1 MSLKCS
7 LNLNRCLLDGQSRA
21 GKPRTGERSPL
32 MARLMRL
39 SALGVLTTLVATAPV
54 QAQTYPS
61 KPVRIIV
68 PYPPGGIGDT
78 VTRAI
83 AQGLSEPLGQPVVIE
98 NKPGASQM
106 IGAEIVAK
114 APADGYTLFLGS
126 VTSLAINVNSQKKM
140 PYDPARDFAPV
151 SMAFF
156 SPLYLVVNPAV
167 PATTVREL
175 IALARAQPGKL
186 TFASIGQGGS
196 IHLAG
201 ELFRSMAGLDMTH
214 VPYKGS
220 APALTDVIG
229 GQVNL
234 MFDAGVSALPQVRAG
249 KLRALAVTSAVRS
262 SSTPELPTV
271 AEAGNL
277 PGYEAVIWFGL
288 VAPAGTPREIV
299 TRLSQEV
306 AKITRVPAL
315 RERFAPQG
323 VELSASAP
331 EAFAEF
337 IKSEIPKWGKVL
349 RDANVAPE

>member
-1 MSLKCS
+1 MNTLKYNLSLSYRFIFLTVTFLS
-7 LNLNRCLLDGQSRA
+7 LI
-21 GKPRTGERSPL
+21 
-32 MARLMRL
+32 
-39 SALGVLTTLVATAPV
+39 ATAMPS
-54 QAQTYPS
+54 QAQAWPNRA
-61 KPVRIIV
+61 VRIIV

-83 AQGLSEPLGQPVVIE
+83 AQGLSEQFGQPFVID
-98 NKPGASQM
+98 NKPGASQK
-106 IGAEIVAK
+106 IGAEMVAK
-114 APADGYTLFLGS
+114 SPADGYTLFLGS

-140 PYDPARDFAPV
+140 SYDPVRDFSPV

-156 SPLYLVVNPAV
+156 SPLYLVVNPSV
-167 PATTVREL
+167 PANSVNEL
-175 IALARAQPGKL
+175 ISLSKAQPGKL
-186 TFASIGQGGS
+186 SFASIGQGGS

-201 ELFRSMAGLDMTH
+201 ELFRSMAGLEMMH

-249 KLRALAVTSAVRS
+249 KLRALAVTSSKRS
-262 SSTPELPTV
+262 SSAPDLPTV

-277 PGYEAVIWFGL
+277 PGYEAIIWFGF
-288 VAPAGTPREIV
+288 VAPVGTPLEIV
-299 TRLSQEV
+299 NRLSQEISKV
-306 AKITRVPAL
+306 IRQPGL

-323 VELSASAP
+323 VELASSNPA
-331 EAFAEF
+331 EFAEF
-337 IKSEIPKWGKVL
+337 IKTEIPKWGKVL

>member
-1 MSLKCS
+1 MRMNPAAGLGLALALCCA
-7 LNLNRCLLDGQSRA
+7 CLPAPGLAQA
-21 GKPRTGERSPL
+21 YPL
-32 MARLMRL
+32 
-39 SALGVLTTLVATAPV
+39 
-54 QAQTYPS
+54 

-78 VTRAI
+78 VTRAL
-83 AQGLSEPLGQPVVIE
+83 AQGMVLQMGQPFVIE

-106 IGAEIVAK
+106 IGAELVAK

-140 PYDPARDFAPV
+140 AYDPARDFAPV

-167 PATTVREL
+167 PANTVREL

-229 GQVNL
+229 GQVSL

-249 KLRALAVTSAVRS
+249 KLRALAVTSAKRS
-262 SSTPELPTV
+262 ASAPELPTV
-271 AEAGNL
+271 AEAAGL
-277 PGYEAVIWFGL
+277 PGYEATIWFGL
-288 VAPAGTPREIV
+288 VAPAGTPRDIV
-299 TRLSQEV
+299 ARLSTEF
-306 AKITRVPAL
+306 ARVSGQAAL

-323 VELSASAP
+323 VELAATSP
-331 EAFAEF
+331 EEFADI
-337 IKSEIPKWGKVL
+337 IKAEIPKWGKVL

>member
-1 MSLKCS
+1 MNTLKYNLSLSYRFIFLTVTFLS
-7 LNLNRCLLDGQSRA
+7 LI
-21 GKPRTGERSPL
+21 
-32 MARLMRL
+32 
-39 SALGVLTTLVATAPV
+39 ATAMPS
-54 QAQTYPS
+54 QAQAWPNRA
-61 KPVRIIV
+61 VRIIV

-83 AQGLSEPLGQPVVIE
+83 AQGLSEQFGQPFVID
-98 NKPGASQM
+98 NKPGASQK
-106 IGAEIVAK
+106 IGAEMVAK
-114 APADGYTLFLGS
+114 SPADGYTLFLGS

-140 PYDPARDFAPV
+140 SYDPVRDFSPV

-156 SPLYLVVNPAV
+156 SPLYLVVNPSV
-167 PATTVREL
+167 PANSVNEL
-175 IALARAQPGKL
+175 ISLSKAQPGKL
-186 TFASIGQGGS
+186 SFASIGQGGS

-201 ELFRSMAGLDMTH
+201 ELFRSMAGLEMMH

-249 KLRALAVTSAVRS
+249 KLRALAVTSSKRS
-262 SSTPELPTV
+262 SSAPDLPTV

-277 PGYEAVIWFGL
+277 PGYEATIWFGF
-288 VAPAGTPREIV
+288 VAPVGTPQEIV
-299 TRLSQEV
+299 NRLSQEISKV
-306 AKITRVPAL
+306 MRQPGL

-323 VELSASAP
+323 VELASSNPA
-331 EAFAEF
+331 EFAEF
-337 IKSEIPKWGKVL
+337 IKTEIPKWGKVL

>member
-1 MSLKCS
+1 MNTLKYNLSLSYRFIFLTVTFLS
-7 LNLNRCLLDGQSRA
+7 LI
-21 GKPRTGERSPL
+21 
-32 MARLMRL
+32 
-39 SALGVLTTLVATAPV
+39 ATAMPS
-54 QAQTYPS
+54 QAQAWPNRA
-61 KPVRIIV
+61 VRIIV

-83 AQGLSEPLGQPVVIE
+83 AQGLSEQFGQPFVID
-98 NKPGASQM
+98 NKPGASQK
-106 IGAEIVAK
+106 IGAEMVAK
-114 APADGYTLFLGS
+114 SPADGYTLFLGS

-140 PYDPARDFAPV
+140 SYDPVRDFSPV

-156 SPLYLVVNPAV
+156 SPLYLVVNPSV
-167 PATTVREL
+167 PANSVNEL
-175 IALARAQPGKL
+175 ISLSKAQPGKL
-186 TFASIGQGGS
+186 SFASIGQGGS

-201 ELFRSMAGLDMTH
+201 ELFRSMAGLEMMH

-249 KLRALAVTSAVRS
+249 KLRALAVTSSKRS
-262 SSTPELPTV
+262 SSAPDLPTV

-277 PGYEAVIWFGL
+277 PGYEATIWFGF
-288 VAPAGTPREIV
+288 VAPVGTPLEIV
-299 TRLSQEV
+299 NRLSQEISKV
-306 AKITRVPAL
+306 IRQPGL

-323 VELSASAP
+323 VELASSNP
-331 EAFAEF
+331 SEFAEF
-337 IKSEIPKWGKVL
+337 IKTEIPKWGKVL

>member
-1 MSLKCS
+1 MNTLKYNLSLSYRFIFLTVTFLS
-7 LNLNRCLLDGQSRA
+7 LF
-21 GKPRTGERSPL
+21 
-32 MARLMRL
+32 
-39 SALGVLTTLVATAPV
+39 ATAIPS
-54 QAQTYPS
+54 QAQAWPNRA
-61 KPVRIIV
+61 VRIIV

-83 AQGLSEPLGQPVVIE
+83 AQGLSEQFGQPFVID
-98 NKPGASQM
+98 NKPGASQK
-106 IGAEIVAK
+106 IGAEMVAK
-114 APADGYTLFLGS
+114 SPADGYTLFLGS

-140 PYDPARDFAPV
+140 SYDPVRDFSPV

-156 SPLYLVVNPAV
+156 SPLYLVVNPSV
-167 PATTVREL
+167 PANSVNEL
-175 IALARAQPGKL
+175 ISLSKAQPGKL
-186 TFASIGQGGS
+186 SFASIGQGGS

-201 ELFRSMAGLDMTH
+201 ELFRSMAGLEMMH

-249 KLRALAVTSAVRS
+249 KLRALAVTSSKRS
-262 SSTPELPTV
+262 SLAPDLPTV

-277 PGYEAVIWFGL
+277 PGYEATIWFGF
-288 VAPAGTPREIV
+288 VAPVGTPQEIV
-299 TRLSQEV
+299 NRLSQEISKV
-306 AKITRVPAL
+306 MRQPGL

-323 VELSASAP
+323 VELASSNPA
-331 EAFAEF
+331 EFAEF
-337 IKSEIPKWGKVL
+337 IKTEIPKWGKVL

>member
-1 MSLKCS
+1 MRGARINGLRALAFAACA
-7 LNLNRCLLDGQSRA
+7 LALPLAGAQGYPNRA
-21 GKPRTGERSPL
+21 VKI
-32 MARLMRL
+32 
-39 SALGVLTTLVATAPV
+39 V
-54 QAQTYPS
+54 
-61 KPVRIIV
+61 V

-78 VTRAI
+78 VTRAL
-83 AQGLSEPLGQPVVIE
+83 AQGMALQMGQPFVIE

-106 IGAEIVAK
+106 IGAELVAK

-140 PYDPARDFAPV
+140 SYDPARDFAPV

-167 PATTVREL
+167 PAATVREL

-186 TFASIGQGGS
+186 SFASIGQGGS

-229 GQVNL
+229 GQVSL

-249 KLRALAVTSAVRS
+249 KLRALAVTSAKRS
-262 SSTPELPTV
+262 SSAPELPTM
-271 AEAGNL
+271 AEAGDL
-277 PGYEAVIWFGL
+277 PGYEATIWFGW
-288 VAPAGTPREIV
+288 VAPAGTPRQIV
-299 TRLSQEV
+299 ARLSTEF
-306 AKITRVPAL
+306 ARVSRQAAL

-323 VELSASAP
+323 VELVATTP
-331 EAFAEF
+331 EEFAEI
-337 IKSEIPKWGKVL
+337 IKTEIPKWGKVL

>member
-1 MSLKCS
+1 MRMKFC
-7 LNLNRCLLDGQSRA
+7 SRA
-21 GKPRTGERSPL
+21 SWLAMIAG
-32 MARLMRL
+32 
-39 SALGVLTTLVATAPV
+39 ALFVLPAAAQNYPV
-54 QAQTYPS
+54 
-61 KPVRIIV
+61 KPVRIVV

-78 VTRAI
+78 VTRAL
-83 AQGLSEPLGQPVVIE
+83 AQGLSEQLGQTFVID

-106 IGAEIVAK
+106 IGAEMVAR

-140 PYDPARDFAPV
+140 NYDPAKDFAPV
-151 SMAFF
+151 SMAFY
-156 SPLYLVVNPAV
+156 SPLYLVVNPSV
-167 PATTVREL
+167 PAQSVKEL
-175 IALARAQPGKL
+175 IGLGKSQPGKL

-201 ELFRSMAGLDMTH
+201 ELFRSMAGLDMVH

-249 KLRALAVTSAVRS
+249 KLRALAVTSAKRS
-262 SSTPELPTV
+262 SSAPELPTV
-271 AEAGNL
+271 AEAANL
-277 PGYEAVIWFGL
+277 PGYEATIWFGL
-288 VAPAGTPREIV
+288 VAPAGTPRDIV
-299 TRLSQEV
+299 TRLAQELAKV
-306 AKITRVPAL
+306 AQQPAL

-323 VELSASAP
+323 VELSATTP
-331 EAFAEF
+331 EEFAAI

>member
-1 MSLKCS
+1 MNTLKYNLSLSYRFIFLTVTFLS
-7 LNLNRCLLDGQSRA
+7 LI
-21 GKPRTGERSPL
+21 
-32 MARLMRL
+32 
-39 SALGVLTTLVATAPV
+39 ATAMPS
-54 QAQTYPS
+54 QAQAWPNRA
-61 KPVRIIV
+61 VRIIV

-83 AQGLSEPLGQPVVIE
+83 AQGLSEQFGQPFVID
-98 NKPGASQM
+98 NKPGASQK
-106 IGAEIVAK
+106 IGAEMVAK
-114 APADGYTLFLGS
+114 SPADGYTLFLGS

-140 PYDPARDFAPV
+140 SYDPVRDFSPV

-156 SPLYLVVNPAV
+156 SPLYLVVNPSV
-167 PATTVREL
+167 PANSVNEL
-175 IALARAQPGKL
+175 ISLSKAQPGKL
-186 TFASIGQGGS
+186 SFASIGQGGS

-201 ELFRSMAGLDMTH
+201 ELFRSMAGLEMMH

-249 KLRALAVTSAVRS
+249 KLRALAVTSSKRS
-262 SSTPELPTV
+262 SSAPDLPTV

-277 PGYEAVIWFGL
+277 PGYEATIWFGF
-288 VAPAGTPREIV
+288 VAPVGTPQEIV
-299 TRLSQEV
+299 NRLSQEISKV
-306 AKITRVPAL
+306 MRQPGL

-323 VELSASAP
+323 VELASSNPA
-331 EAFAEF
+331 EFAEF
-337 IKSEIPKWGKVL
+337 IKAEIPKWGKVL

>member
-1 MSLKCS
+1 MNTLKYNLSLIYRFIF
-7 LNLNRCLLDGQSRA
+7 LTVTFLCLI
-21 GKPRTGERSPL
+21 
-32 MARLMRL
+32 
-39 SALGVLTTLVATAPV
+39 TTAMPS
-54 QAQTYPS
+54 QAQAWPNRA
-61 KPVRIIV
+61 VRVIV

-83 AQGLSEPLGQPVVIE
+83 AQGLSEQFGQPFVID
-98 NKPGASQM
+98 NKPGASQK
-106 IGAEIVAK
+106 IGAEMVAK
-114 APADGYTLFLGS
+114 SPADGYTLFLGS

-140 PYDPARDFAPV
+140 SYDPVRDFSPV

-156 SPLYLVVNPAV
+156 SPLYLVVNPSV
-167 PATTVREL
+167 PANSVNEL
-175 IALARAQPGKL
+175 ISLSKAQPGKL
-186 TFASIGQGGS
+186 SFASIGQGGS

-201 ELFRSMAGLDMTH
+201 ELFRSMAGLEMMH

-249 KLRALAVTSAVRS
+249 KLRALAVTSSKRS
-262 SSTPELPTV
+262 SSAPDLPTV

-277 PGYEAVIWFGL
+277 PGYEATIWFGF
-288 VAPAGTPREIV
+288 VAPVGTPQEIV
-299 TRLSQEV
+299 NRLSQEISKV
-306 AKITRVPAL
+306 MRQPGL

-323 VELSASAP
+323 VELASSNPA
-331 EAFAEF
+331 EFAEF
-337 IKSEIPKWGKVL
+337 IKAEIPKWGKVL

>member
-1 MSLKCS
+1 MRMKFC
-7 LNLNRCLLDGQSRA
+7 SRA
-21 GKPRTGERSPL
+21 SWLAIIAG
-32 MARLMRL
+32 
-39 SALGVLTTLVATAPV
+39 ALFVLPAAAQNYPV
-54 QAQTYPS
+54 
-61 KPVRIIV
+61 KPVRIVV

-78 VTRAI
+78 VTRAL
-83 AQGLSEPLGQPVVIE
+83 AQGLGEQLGQTFVID

-106 IGAEIVAK
+106 IGAEMVAR

-140 PYDPARDFAPV
+140 NYDPAKDFAPV
-151 SMAFF
+151 SMAFY
-156 SPLYLVVNPAV
+156 SPLYLVVNPSV
-167 PATTVREL
+167 PAQSVKEL
-175 IALARAQPGKL
+175 IGLGKSQPGKL

-201 ELFRSMAGLDMTH
+201 ELFRSMAGLDMVH

-249 KLRALAVTSAVRS
+249 KLRALAVTSAKRS
-262 SSTPELPTV
+262 SSAPELPTV
-271 AEAGNL
+271 AEAANL
-277 PGYEAVIWFGL
+277 PGYEATIWFGL
-288 VAPAGTPREIV
+288 VAPAGTPRDIV
-299 TRLSQEV
+299 TRLAQELAKV
-306 AKITRVPAL
+306 AQQPAL

-323 VELSASAP
+323 VELSATTP
-331 EAFAEF
+331 EEFAAI

>member
-1 MSLKCS
+1 MSIPCTTSRTATRVLIALCCT
-7 LNLNRCLLDGQSRA
+7 LYGPGTLAQS
-21 GKPRTGERSPL
+21 
-32 MARLMRL
+32 
-39 SALGVLTTLVATAPV
+39 
-54 QAQTYPS
+54 YPS
-61 KPVRIIV
+61 RPVRIVV

-78 VTRAI
+78 VTRAL
-83 AQGLSEPLGQPVVIE
+83 AQGLTDQIGQPVVIE

-106 IGAEIVAK
+106 IGAELVAK
-114 APADGYTLFLGS
+114 APADGHTLFLGS

-156 SPLYLVVNPAV
+156 SPLYLVVNPSV
-167 PATTVREL
+167 PANSVREL
-175 IALARAQPGKL
+175 IALAKAQPGKL

-249 KLRALAVTSAVRS
+249 KLRALAVTSAKRS
-262 SSTPELPTV
+262 SSAPDLPTV

-277 PGYEAVIWFGL
+277 PGYEATIWFGL

-299 TRLSQEV
+299 MRLSLEV
-306 AKITRVPAL
+306 GKLTRQAVL

-323 VELSASAP
+323 VELSASLP
-331 EAFAEF
+331 DEFAEF
-337 IKSEIPKWGKVL
+337 IKAEIPKWGKVL

>member
-1 MSLKCS
+1 MNTLKYNLSLSYRFIFLTVTFLS
-7 LNLNRCLLDGQSRA
+7 LI
-21 GKPRTGERSPL
+21 
-32 MARLMRL
+32 
-39 SALGVLTTLVATAPV
+39 ATAMPS
-54 QAQTYPS
+54 QAQAWPNRA
-61 KPVRIIV
+61 VRIIV

-83 AQGLSEPLGQPVVIE
+83 AQGLSEQFGQPFVID
-98 NKPGASQM
+98 NKPGASQK
-106 IGAEIVAK
+106 IGAEMVAK
-114 APADGYTLFLGS
+114 SPADGYTLFLGS

-140 PYDPARDFAPV
+140 SYDPVRDFSPV

-156 SPLYLVVNPAV
+156 SPLYLVVNPSV
-167 PATTVREL
+167 PANSVNEL
-175 IALARAQPGKL
+175 ISLSKAQPGKL
-186 TFASIGQGGS
+186 SFASIGQGGS

-201 ELFRSMAGLDMTH
+201 ELFRSMAGLEMMH

-249 KLRALAVTSAVRS
+249 KLRALAVTSSKRS
-262 SSTPELPTV
+262 SSAPDLPTV

-277 PGYEAVIWFGL
+277 PGYEATIWFGF
-288 VAPAGTPREIV
+288 VAPVGTPLEIV
-299 TRLSQEV
+299 NRLSQEISKV
-306 AKITRVPAL
+306 IRQPGL

-323 VELSASAP
+323 VELASSNPA
-331 EAFAEF
+331 EFAEF
-337 IKSEIPKWGKVL
+337 IKTEIPKWGKVL

>member
-1 MSLKCS
+1 MNTLKYNLSLSYRFIFLTVTFLS
-7 LNLNRCLLDGQSRA
+7 LF
-21 GKPRTGERSPL
+21 
-32 MARLMRL
+32 
-39 SALGVLTTLVATAPV
+39 ATAIPS
-54 QAQTYPS
+54 QAQAWPNRA
-61 KPVRIIV
+61 VRIIV

-83 AQGLSEPLGQPVVIE
+83 AQGLSEQFGQPFVID
-98 NKPGASQM
+98 NKPGASQK
-106 IGAEIVAK
+106 IGAEMVAK
-114 APADGYTLFLGS
+114 SPADGYTLFLGS

-140 PYDPARDFAPV
+140 SYDPVRDFSPV

-156 SPLYLVVNPAV
+156 SPLYLVVNPSV
-167 PATTVREL
+167 PANSVNEL
-175 IALARAQPGKL
+175 ISLSKAQPGKL
-186 TFASIGQGGS
+186 SFASIGQGGS

-201 ELFRSMAGLDMTH
+201 ELFRSMAGLEMMH

-249 KLRALAVTSAVRS
+249 KLRALAVTSSKRS
-262 SSTPELPTV
+262 SLAPDLPTV

-277 PGYEAVIWFGL
+277 PGYEATIWFGF
-288 VAPAGTPREIV
+288 VAPVGTPQEIV
-299 TRLSQEV
+299 NRLSQEISKV
-306 AKITRVPAL
+306 MRQPGL

-323 VELSASAP
+323 VELASSNPA
-331 EAFAEF
+331 EFAEF
-337 IKSEIPKWGKVL
+337 IKTEISKWGKVL

>member
-1 MSLKCS
+1 MRIFTLIPALIALACGFAAHAQQNYPIRPLRVVVFIPAGGAADFLARVTAQK
-7 LNLNRCLLDGQSRA
+7 LGDALGQTVVVDNRA
-21 GKPRTGERSPL
+21 GMG
-32 MARLMRL
+32 
-39 SALGVLTTLVATAPV
+39 GVIATN
-54 QAQTYPS
+54 
-61 KPVRIIV
+61 
-68 PYPPGGIGDT
+68 
-78 VTRAI
+78 
-83 AQGLSEPLGQPVVIE
+83 L
-98 NKPGASQM
+98 
-106 IGAEIVAK
+106 VAK
-114 APADGYTLFLGS
+114 AAPDGYTLFLGS

-140 PYDPARDFAPV
+140 SYDPAKDFAPL

-229 GQVNL
+229 GQVSL

-249 KLRALAVTSAVRS
+249 KLRALAVTSATRS
-262 SSTPELPTV
+262 SSAPELPTV

-306 AKITRVPAL
+306 AKITRLPAL

>member
-1 MSLKCS
+1 MKAIVTWLGGFA
-7 LNLNRCLLDGQSRA
+7 CLLAVQ
-21 GKPRTGERSPL
+21 L
-32 MARLMRL
+32 
-39 SALGVLTTLVATAPV
+39 ATAQGFPNRAV
-54 QAQTYPS
+54 
-61 KPVRIIV
+61 KIVV

-78 VTRAI
+78 VTRAL
-83 AQGLSEPLGQPVVIE
+83 AQGMAEQMGQAFVID

-106 IGAEIVAK
+106 IGAELVAK
-114 APADGYTLFLGS
+114 AQPDGYTLFLGS

-140 PYDPARDFAPV
+140 SYDPARDFAPV

-167 PATTVREL
+167 PATSVREL

-220 APALTDVIG
+220 APALTDVVG
-229 GQVNL
+229 GQVSL

-249 KLRALAVTSAVRS
+249 KLRGLAVTSAKRS
-262 SSTPELPTV
+262 SSAPDLPTV

-277 PGYEAVIWFGL
+277 PGYEATIWFGL
-288 VAPAGTPREIV
+288 VAPAGTPREV
-299 TRLSQEV
+299 VLRLSQEFAKV
-306 AKITRVPAL
+306 ARQQAL

-323 VELSASAP
+323 VELASTTP
-331 EAFAEF
+331 EEFAD
-337 IKSEIPKWGKVL
+337 IIRTEIPKWGKVL

>member
-1 MSLKCS
+1 MRMKMTARFSPIAVLMCAC
-7 LNLNRCLLDGQSRA
+7 LTNL
-21 GKPRTGERSPL
+21 
-32 MARLMRL
+32 
-39 SALGVLTTLVATAPV
+39 AL
-54 QAQTYPS
+54 AQTYPA

-78 VTRAI
+78 VTRAL
-83 AQGLSEPLGQPVVIE
+83 AQGMGEQLGQPFLIE

-106 IGAEIVAK
+106 IGAEMVAK
-114 APADGYTLFLGS
+114 SPADGYTLFLGS

-140 PYDPARDFAPV
+140 NYDPARDFAPV

-167 PATTVREL
+167 PAANVREL

-201 ELFRSMAGLDMTH
+201 ELFRSMAGIDMTH

-229 GQVNL
+229 GQVSL

-249 KLRALAVTSAVRS
+249 KLRALAVTSAKRS
-262 SSTPELPTV
+262 SSAPDLPTV
-271 AEAGNL
+271 AEAANL
-277 PGYEAVIWFGL
+277 PGYEATIWFGL

-299 TRLSQEV
+299 TRLSQEF
-306 AKITRVPAL
+306 ARVSRQTAL

-323 VELSASAP
+323 VELAATTP
-331 EAFAEF
+331 EEFADI
-337 IKSEIPKWGKVL
+337 IKAEIPKWGKVL
-349 RDANVAPE
+349 RDANVTPE

>member
-1 MSLKCS
+1 MRMKFC
-7 LNLNRCLLDGQSRA
+7 SRA
-21 GKPRTGERSPL
+21 SWLAIIAG
-32 MARLMRL
+32 
-39 SALGVLTTLVATAPV
+39 ALFVLPAAAQNYPV
-54 QAQTYPS
+54 
-61 KPVRIIV
+61 KPVRIVV

-78 VTRAI
+78 VTRAL
-83 AQGLSEPLGQPVVIE
+83 AQGLGEQLGQTFVID

-106 IGAEIVAK
+106 IGAEMVAR

-140 PYDPARDFAPV
+140 NYDPAKDFAPV
-151 SMAFF
+151 SMAFY
-156 SPLYLVVNPAV
+156 SPLYLVVNPSV
-167 PATTVREL
+167 PAQSAKEL
-175 IALARAQPGKL
+175 IALGKALPGKL

-201 ELFRSMAGLDMTH
+201 ELFRSMAGLDMVH

-249 KLRALAVTSAVRS
+249 KLRALAVTSAKRS
-262 SSTPELPTV
+262 SSAPELPTV
-271 AEAGNL
+271 AEAANL
-277 PGYEAVIWFGL
+277 PGYEATIWFGL
-288 VAPAGTPREIV
+288 VAPAGTPRDIV
-299 TRLSQEV
+299 TRLSQELAKV
-306 AKITRVPAL
+306 AQQPAL

-323 VELSASAP
+323 VELSATTP
-331 EAFAEF
+331 EEFAAI

>member
-1 MSLKCS
+1 MNTLKYNLSLSYRFIFLTVTFLS
-7 LNLNRCLLDGQSRA
+7 LI
-21 GKPRTGERSPL
+21 
-32 MARLMRL
+32 
-39 SALGVLTTLVATAPV
+39 ATAMPS
-54 QAQTYPS
+54 QAQAWPNRA
-61 KPVRIIV
+61 VRIIV

-83 AQGLSEPLGQPVVIE
+83 AQGLSEQFGQPFVID
-98 NKPGASQM
+98 NKPGASQK
-106 IGAEIVAK
+106 IGAEMVAK
-114 APADGYTLFLGS
+114 SPADGYTLFLGS

-140 PYDPARDFAPV
+140 SYDPVRDFSPV

-156 SPLYLVVNPAV
+156 SPLYLVVNPSV
-167 PATTVREL
+167 PANSVNEL
-175 IALARAQPGKL
+175 ISLSKAQPGKL
-186 TFASIGQGGS
+186 SFASIGQGGS

-201 ELFRSMAGLDMTH
+201 ELFRSMAGLEMMH

-249 KLRALAVTSAVRS
+249 KLRALAVTSSKRS
-262 SSTPELPTV
+262 SSAPDLPTV

-277 PGYEAVIWFGL
+277 PGYEATIWFGF
-288 VAPAGTPREIV
+288 VAPVGTPLEIV
-299 TRLSQEV
+299 NRLSQEISKV
-306 AKITRVPAL
+306 MRQPGL

-323 VELSASAP
+323 VELASSNPA
-331 EAFAEF
+331 EFAEF
-337 IKSEIPKWGKVL
+337 IKTEIPKWGKVL

>member
-1 MSLKCS
+1 MNTLKYNLSLSYRFIFLTVTFLS
-7 LNLNRCLLDGQSRA
+7 LI
-21 GKPRTGERSPL
+21 
-32 MARLMRL
+32 
-39 SALGVLTTLVATAPV
+39 ATAMPS
-54 QAQTYPS
+54 QAQAWPNRA
-61 KPVRIIV
+61 VRIIV

-83 AQGLSEPLGQPVVIE
+83 AQGLSEQFGQPFVID
-98 NKPGASQM
+98 NKPGASQK
-106 IGAEIVAK
+106 IGAEMVAK
-114 APADGYTLFLGS
+114 SPADGYTLFLGS

-140 PYDPARDFAPV
+140 SYDPVRDFSPV

-156 SPLYLVVNPAV
+156 SPLYLVVNPSV
-167 PATTVREL
+167 PANSVNEL
-175 IALARAQPGKL
+175 ISLSKAQPGKL
-186 TFASIGQGGS
+186 SVASIGQGGS

-201 ELFRSMAGLDMTH
+201 ELFRSMAGLEMMH

-249 KLRALAVTSAVRS
+249 KLRALAVTSSKRS
-262 SSTPELPTV
+262 SSAPDLPTV

-277 PGYEAVIWFGL
+277 PGYEATIWFGF
-288 VAPAGTPREIV
+288 VAPVGTPQEIV
-299 TRLSQEV
+299 NRLSQEISKV
-306 AKITRVPAL
+306 MRQPGL

-323 VELSASAP
+323 VELASSNPA
-331 EAFAEF
+331 EFAEF
-337 IKSEIPKWGKVL
+337 IKTEIPKWGKVL

>member
-1 MSLKCS
+1 MGGLA
-7 LNLNRCLLDGQSRA
+7 CLLAIQ
-21 GKPRTGERSPL
+21 L
-32 MARLMRL
+32 
-39 SALGVLTTLVATAPV
+39 ATAQGFPNRAV
-54 QAQTYPS
+54 
-61 KPVRIIV
+61 KIVV

-78 VTRAI
+78 VTRAL
-83 AQGLSEPLGQPVVIE
+83 AQGLAEQMGQAFVID

-106 IGAEIVAK
+106 IGAELVAK
-114 APADGYTLFLGS
+114 AQPDGYTLFLGS

-140 PYDPARDFAPV
+140 SYDPTRDFAPV

-167 PATTVREL
+167 PATSVREL

-220 APALTDVIG
+220 APALTDVVG
-229 GQVNL
+229 GQVSL

-249 KLRALAVTSAVRS
+249 KLRGLAVTSAKRS
-262 SSTPELPTV
+262 SSAPDLPTV

-277 PGYEAVIWFGL
+277 PGYEATIWFGL
-288 VAPAGTPREIV
+288 VAPAGTPREV
-299 TRLSQEV
+299 VLRLSQEFAKV
-306 AKITRVPAL
+306 ARQQAL

-323 VELSASAP
+323 VELASTTP
-331 EAFAEF
+331 EEFAD
-337 IKSEIPKWGKVL
+337 IIRTEIPKWGKVL
-349 RDANVAPE
+349 RDANIAPE

>member
-1 MSLKCS
+1 MNTLKYNLSLSYRFIFLTVTFLS
-7 LNLNRCLLDGQSRA
+7 LF
-21 GKPRTGERSPL
+21 
-32 MARLMRL
+32 
-39 SALGVLTTLVATAPV
+39 ATAIPS
-54 QAQTYPS
+54 QAQAWPNRA
-61 KPVRIIV
+61 VRIIV

-83 AQGLSEPLGQPVVIE
+83 AQGLSEQFGQPFVID
-98 NKPGASQM
+98 NKPGASQK
-106 IGAEIVAK
+106 IGAEMVAK
-114 APADGYTLFLGS
+114 SPADGYTLFLGS

-140 PYDPARDFAPV
+140 SYDPVRDFSPV

-156 SPLYLVVNPAV
+156 SPLYLVVNPSV
-167 PATTVREL
+167 PANSVNEL
-175 IALARAQPGKL
+175 ISLSKAQPGKL
-186 TFASIGQGGS
+186 SFASIGQGGS

-201 ELFRSMAGLDMTH
+201 ELFRSMAGLEMMH

-249 KLRALAVTSAVRS
+249 KLRALAVTSSKRS
-262 SSTPELPTV
+262 SSAPDLPTV

-277 PGYEAVIWFGL
+277 PGYEATIWFGF
-288 VAPAGTPREIV
+288 VAPVGTPLEIV
-299 TRLSQEV
+299 NRLSQEISKV
-306 AKITRVPAL
+306 IRQPGL

-323 VELSASAP
+323 VELASSNPA
-331 EAFAEF
+331 EFAEF
-337 IKSEIPKWGKVL
+337 IKTEIPKWGKVL

>member
-1 MSLKCS
+1 MRV
-7 LNLNRCLLDGQSRA
+7 NLFASVRLAIAMGCACLPG
-21 GKPRTGERSPL
+21 
-32 MARLMRL
+32 
-39 SALGVLTTLVATAPV
+39 LTLA
-54 QAQTYPS
+54 QAYPA

-78 VTRAI
+78 VTRAL
-83 AQGLSEPLGQPVVIE
+83 AQGMALQMGQPFVIE

-106 IGAEIVAK
+106 IGAELVAK
-114 APADGYTLFLGS
+114 AAPDGYTLFLGS

-140 PYDPARDFAPV
+140 SYDPARDFAPV

-167 PATTVREL
+167 PANSVREL

-201 ELFRSMAGLDMTH
+201 ELFRSMAGLEMTH

-229 GQVNL
+229 GQVSL

-249 KLRALAVTSAVRS
+249 KLRALAVTSAKRS
-262 SSTPELPTV
+262 SSAPELPTV
-271 AEAGNL
+271 AEAANL
-277 PGYEAVIWFGL
+277 PGFEATIWFGL
-288 VAPAGTPREIV
+288 VAPSGTPREIV
-299 TRLSQEV
+299 ARLSQEF
-306 AKITRVPAL
+306 ARVSRQAAL

-323 VELSASAP
+323 VELAATTP
-331 EAFAEF
+331 EEFAE
-337 IKSEIPKWGKVL
+337 IIRAEIPKWGKVL